1 MKKILLTLL
10 FCSKVLA
17 VGEAGAVFL
26 LIAPG
31 AGAVGTGEAQVAKAD
46 DVYASYYNPAGLAYL
61 DGSELGVMHVNWL
74 PNLADDIY
82 YDFLAYR
89 RKIGNIGTVASNL
102 IYLNLGEQIRTDE
115 EGNSLGTFSSN
126 MWSLSASF
134 GSQITKRSSMGLG
147 FKVIQQNL
155 APEGAGSEG
164 TKGSSTNV
172 LFDLG
177 YLTKLINYDAGGP
190 RWSYDTSYVKIEK
203 ASNDT
208 VVVQDLFVES
218 DYVKI
223 DNSTEEL
230 RTSQK
235 QMITDDEGNVRLEE
249 YEVIIRRKKT
259 GNRNFFTG
267 LNFGL
272 SISNIGPKI
281 WFQDKGQADPA
292 PTNMKFGIYT
302 TLYDDTFNKISLLA
316 DANKLLVARYPAM
329 DWDGDGIISG
339 DNEKAH
345 SDSWYKAIFTS
356 WLDDWYFGGDYDLN
370 NDLIIGGWNCSGDI
384 SEESDGSFKCDGS
397 VDNFIEDDSGGY
409 ALDADA
415 NKVYLEKGSGES
427 RKFKAELQEMIYNLG
442 VEYWYSNIFVLRA
455 GYIYDYE
462 GKISNPTFGAGLRFA
477 QYGFDFG
484 YTAGEQGHPR
494 SNTMFFSINIGI

>member
-10 FCSKVLA
+10 FCSQALA

-46 DVYASYYNPAGLAYL
+46 DVYASYYNPAGLGYL

-89 RKIGNIGTVASNL
+89 YSLAGIGTVATNL

-134 GSQITKRSSMGLG
+134 GSQITRRSSMGLG

-177 YLTKLINYDAGGP
+177 YLSKMIQRDAGF
-190 RWSYDTSYVKIEK
+190 
-203 ASNDT
+203 
-208 VVVQDLFVES
+208 L
-218 DYVKI
+218 
-223 DNSTEEL
+223 TE
-230 RTSQK
+230 
-235 QMITDDEGNVRLEE
+235 
-249 YEVIIRRKKT
+249 
-259 GNRNFFTG
+259 

-397 VDNFIEDDSGGY
+397 VDSFIEDDSGGY

-415 NKVYLEKGSGES
+415 NKVYLEKGSGDS
-427 RKFKAELQEMIYNLG
+427 RKFKSELQEMIYNLG
-442 VEYWYSNIFVLRA
+442 IEYWYSNIFVLRA

>member
-1 MKKILLTLL
+1 MKKLFLLLL
-10 FCSKVLA
+10 FYSNVFA

-31 AGAVGTGEAQVAKAD
+31 AGPVGTGEAQVAKAD
-46 DVYASYYNPAGLAYL
+46 DVYASYYNPAGLGYL
-61 DGSELGVMHVNWL
+61 KGSELGVMHVNWL

-89 RKIGNIGTVASNL
+89 KTLAGIGTIATNL

-115 EGNSLGTFSSN
+115 EGNSLGTFRSN
-126 MWSLSASF
+126 MWSLAGSF
-134 GSQITKRSSMGLG
+134 GSQISSKSSMGLG

-164 TKGSSTNV
+164 TKGSSTNI
-172 LFDLG
+172 LFDIGFLN
-177 YLTKLINYDAGGP
+177 KMIQ
-190 RWSYDTSYVKIEK
+190 K
-203 ASNDT
+203 
-208 VVVQDLFVES
+208 ES
-218 DYVKI
+218 GVL
-223 DNSTEEL
+223 SE
-230 RTSQK
+230 
-235 QMITDDEGNVRLEE
+235 
-249 YEVIIRRKKT
+249 
-259 GNRNFFTG
+259 

-272 SISNIGPKI
+272 SVSNIGPKI

-292 PTNMKFGIYT
+292 PTNMKFGLYT
-302 TLYDDTFNKISLLA
+302 TLYNDTFNKISLLI

-329 DWDGDGIISG
+329 DWNGDGLING
-339 DNEKAH
+339 DNEKSH
-345 SDSWYKAIFTS
+345 SDSWYKALLTS
-356 WLDDWYFGGDYDLN
+356 WLDDWYYGGDYDLN
-370 NDLIIGGWNCSGDI
+370 NDLIIGGWGCPEDKEV
-384 SEESDGSFKCDGS
+384 SEESDGTYKCGGSIDDFTDDGGP
-397 VDNFIEDDSGGY
+397 F

-415 NKVYLEKGSGES
+415 NKVYLEKGSGDS
-427 RKFKAELQEMIYNLG
+427 RKFQSELEEMIYNLG
-442 VEYWYSNIFVLRA
+442 LEYWYSNIFVLRA

>member
-1 MKKILLTLL
+1 MKKILLVMLL
-10 FCSKVLA
+10 CSQVLA

-31 AGAVGTGEAQVAKAD
+31 AGAVGVGEAQVAKAD
-46 DVYASYYNPAGLAYL
+46 DVYASYYNPAGLGYL
-61 DGSELGVMHVNWL
+61 NGSELGVMHVNWL

-89 RKIGNIGTVASNL
+89 RELSGIGTVATNL

-134 GSQITKRSSMGLG
+134 GSQITSNSSMGLG

-164 TKGSSTNV
+164 TKGSSTNI

-177 YLTKLINYDAGGP
+177 YLNKIIQ
-190 RWSYDTSYVKIEK
+190 RDTGF
-203 ASNDT
+203 
-208 VVVQDLFVES
+208 L
-218 DYVKI
+218 
-223 DNSTEEL
+223 TE
-230 RTSQK
+230 
-235 QMITDDEGNVRLEE
+235 
-249 YEVIIRRKKT
+249 
-259 GNRNFFTG
+259 

-329 DWDGDGIISG
+329 DWDGNGIISG
-339 DNEKAH
+339 DDEKAH

-356 WLDDWYFGGDYDLN
+356 WLDDWYYGGDYDLD
-370 NDLIIGGWNCSGDI
+370 NDGLIGGWECSGDVT
-384 SEESDGSFKCDGS
+384 EESDGSYKCDGN
-397 VDNFIEDDSGGY
+397 VNNFTEDENGVY

-415 NKVYLEKGSGES
+415 NKVYLEKGSGDS
-427 RKFKAELQEMIYNLG
+427 RKFKSELQEMIYNMG